1 MDMPTSDFVRAG
13 SLEELKAKGR
23 LVVRGRHRP
32 ILLVHENGRVFALD
46 NRCPHMGF
54 PLDRGSIE
62 DGILTCH
69 WHHARFDARERL
81 HLRSVGGR
89 RADLPG
95 RNPCAAK
102 SGSSRCSAMPIRPS
116 IGAGGSRTGSR
127 MI

>member
-23 LVVRGRHRP
+23 LVVHGRHRP

-89 RADLPG
+89 RADLSG
-95 RNPCAAK
+95 RDPRGGEIWVKPVFGHADPAEHWRRRLD
-102 SGSSRCSAMPIRPS
+102 GRARP
-116 IGAGGSRTGSR
+116 
-127 MI
+127 